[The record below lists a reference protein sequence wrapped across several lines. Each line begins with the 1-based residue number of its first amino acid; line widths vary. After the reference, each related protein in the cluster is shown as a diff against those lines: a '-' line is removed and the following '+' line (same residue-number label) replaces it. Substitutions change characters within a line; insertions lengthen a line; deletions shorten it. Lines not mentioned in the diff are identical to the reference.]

1 MTALVIGARRLVVDA
16 ARPAVDAAAVLVDG
30 GRVVAAGP
38 AAEVEPRVPAGAR
51 RLDYPGGTVVPGLV
65 DAHVHLAFDAS
76 ADVVAALR
84 AADDATLL
92 LGMASRA
99 RLLLDAG
106 VTTVRDLGDRGALA
120 VRLRDA
126 IAAGTVPG
134 PRILTATSPITV
146 PGGHCWFLG
155 GEAEGVAGVRA
166 AVRRAAEAG
175 ADVVKVMATGGLLT
189 PGGPGINEA
198 QYGDAE
204 LRAIVEEAHGLGL
217 PVAAHAHGTD
227 GIAASV
233 AAGVDTVEHC
243 TWLGAAG
250 VDVRP
255 EVVAALVT
263 TRTWVCPAL
272 SRNWKGFAPRF
283 GEELTAHLLGE
294 LARADAAG
302 VRLAAGTDTGIPG
315 AVFGD
320 YVGALEVFEHVGFAP
335 ARILELATAAAAEAI
350 GLGDRAGRLL
360 PGHDA
365 DLVVVDGDPLAD
377 LQALRQVR
385 LVVARGR
392 PHVPAA
398 VALAGAG
405 G

>member
-1 MTALVIGARRLVVDA
+1 MSGLLVTARRLVVDA
-16 ARPAVDAAAVLVDG
+16 AQPAVDDGAVLVDA

-38 AAEVEPRVPAGAR
+38 AAEVERRAPAGVR
-51 RLDYPGGTVVPGLV
+51 RLAYPGGTVVPGLV

-76 ADVVAALR
+76 ADVVAALQ

-99 RLLLDAG
+99 RKLLDAG

-126 IAAGTVPG
+126 VAAGTLPG
-134 PRILTATSPITV
+134 PRILTATSPITL

-166 AVRRAAEAG
+166 AVRRAAAAG

-189 PGGPGINEA
+189 PGGPGIHEA
-198 QYGDAE
+198 QYGAAE

-243 TWLGAAG
+243 TWLGPAG

-255 EVVAALVT
+255 EVVEALVT
-263 TRTWVCPAL
+263 SRTWVCPAL
-272 SRNWKGFAPRF
+272 SRNWKGLGPRF
-283 GEELTAHLLGE
+283 GEELTARLLGE
-294 LARADAAG
+294 LGRAEAAG

-320 YVGALEVFEHVGFAP
+320 YVGALEVFEHVGFAVP
-335 ARILELATAAAAEAI
+335 RILELATSAAAEAI
-350 GLGDRAGRLL
+350 GLGDRTGRLL

-365 DLVVVDGDPLAD
+365 DLAVVAGDPLTN
-377 LQALRQVR
+377 LQSLREVH

-392 PHVPAA
+392 PHVPPA
-398 VALAGAG
+398 VALGGAG
-405 G
+405 